1 MSPGRERPRIV
12 PALERGTASPQ
23 EGRDGILLVDKAS
36 GESSYDVVRKT
47 KRIAGLKKVG
57 HAGTLDPFSTGLLIL
72 MLGRGT
78 KLMPFLMEGG
88 KRYRAVIHLGVE
100 TDTYDPEGRVVEEK
114 PVPELPRELIRDTLE
129 GFVGEIEQTPP
140 AFSAVHVG
148 GTRAYK
154 LARRGQEVRL
164 DKRRVIIHG
173 IELLR
178 EDPPRLSV
186 EVHCSGGTYIRSLAH
201 DLGKALNTG
210 AHLVGLRRVAS
221 GSFRVEDALESG
233 LLHGEGGRD
242 KLKEHLIPLAGSLP
256 DMQAIHVGRALA
268 ARIRNGY
275 QPARAEVLPGRQDTD
290 ATGRHVQLLCDGEL
304 VAVIKTTP
312 KASGGEAKTKL
323 IRVFQ

>member
-1 MSPGRERPRIV
+1 M
-12 PALERGTASPQ
+12 PALKRGTASPPEAR
-23 EGRDGILLVDKAS
+23 EGVLLVDKAS
-36 GESSYDVVRKT
+36 GETSYDVVRKT

-78 KLMPFLMEGG
+78 KLMPFLMEGS

-114 PVPELPRELIRDTLE
+114 AVPDLSRELIRGALDRFL
-129 GFVGEIEQTPP
+129 GEIEQTPP
-140 AFSAVHVG
+140 AFSAVRVD

-164 DKRRVIIHG
+164 SKRRVIIHG

-178 EDPPRLSV
+178 VDPPRLSV

-201 DLGKALNTG
+201 DLGKTLNTG

-221 GSFRVEDALESG
+221 GPFRVEDALESG
-233 LLHGEGGRD
+233 LLHGEVGRHE
-242 KLKEHLIPLAGSLP
+242 LKEHLVPLAGALP
-256 DMQAIHVGRALA
+256 DMQAIHVGQAMA
-268 ARIRNGY
+268 VRIRNGY

-304 VAVIKTTP
+304 VAIVETTP
-312 KASGGEAKTKL
+312 NASGGEAKTKL
-323 IRVFQ
+323 IRVFH

>member
-1 MSPGRERPRIV
+1 M
-12 PALERGTASPQ
+12 PAQECETAPTPAA
-23 EGRDGILLVDKAS
+23 GDGILLVDKAS
-36 GESSYDVVRKT
+36 GETSYDVVRKT
-47 KRIAGLKKVG
+47 KRISGLKKVG
-57 HAGTLDPFSTGLLIL
+57 HAGTLDPFSTGLLIV

-78 KLMPFLMEGG
+78 KLMPFLMEGT

-114 PVPELPRELIRDTLE
+114 TVPDLSPELVREALE
-129 GFVGEIEQTPP
+129 RFVGEIEQTPP
-140 AFSAVHVG
+140 AFSAVHVD

-164 DKRRVIIHG
+164 STRRVTIHG
-173 IELLR
+173 IDLLR
-178 EDPPRLSV
+178 LDPPRLTV

-201 DLGKALNTG
+201 DLGKALDTG
-210 AHLVGLRRVAS
+210 AHLAGLRRVAS
-221 GSFRVEDALESG
+221 GPFRVEDALESV
-233 LLHGEGGRD
+233 LLHGKGGRD
-242 KLKEHLIPLAGSLP
+242 KLKEYLIPLAGALP
-256 DMQAIHVGRALA
+256 DMQAIHVGQTMAV
-268 ARIRNGY
+268 RIRNGY

-323 IRVFQ
+323 IRVFN